1 MATSIRFSDIKK
13 YLSAIA
19 AKGTKNPIDRSPHG
33 AFWVDMDY
41 AHTLPLGQSPNV
53 GIQIMDTQ
61 NPLQSPILLVLTADN
76 AVPGIPQMPEVGPY
90 VTDAGYTVTL
100 PDGTTITGKQIL
112 DNMREWLSNGFPQ

>member
-1 MATSIRFSDIKK
+1 MATSIRFSDIKN

-19 AKGTKNPIDRSPHG
+19 AKATNPIDDSPHG

-41 AHTLPLGQSPNV
+41 ATFTTGSVPNV

-76 AVPGIPQMPEVGPY
+76 AVPGIPQMPEGGPY

-100 PDGTTITGKQIL
+100 PNGTTITGQQIL